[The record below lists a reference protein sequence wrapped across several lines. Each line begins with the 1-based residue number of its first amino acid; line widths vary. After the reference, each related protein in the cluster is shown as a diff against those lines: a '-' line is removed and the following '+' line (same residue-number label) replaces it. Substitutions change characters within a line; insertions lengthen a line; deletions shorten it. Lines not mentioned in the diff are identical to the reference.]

1 MTGIAGE
8 TIGLGFVLLSNR
20 ADPMPSTRIAA
31 LNLFEHL
38 RRAGLEPVVCHEP
51 TTPTECP
58 ALSLDPQ
65 ELRRRGIQ
73 CVVFQKVHGPQ
84 ALMLSRRL
92 RDAGLATIYLVCDLV
107 DAEMADA
114 TDATIVVTDLLRSL
128 YPAALQPR
136 VHVVHD
142 GIERPDLQRTAVR
155 PDRGSRA
162 RPLRGVLVS
171 SARLRHLPQL
181 GWPPDWLSVH
191 VVGRYRQAETSGAP
205 LGALRVLLDPPRPRE
220 GWMNRLAF
228 ALAPGIRR
236 VAWGP
241 ESVYDEL
248 LRADIA
254 LIPSTID
261 NRMEPPLFPLPPW
274 LTKSDNRLTLAMSA
288 ALPVV
293 ATPIPAYA
301 RLVES
306 GRNGYL
312 AQSRAEWLDAL
323 TRLRDPDHRHELGL
337 AARATVMAPFSIEH
351 QARRFIDVVR
361 SVLPNPD
368 RAPLCGARSLQ
379 P

>member
-205 LGALRVLLDPPRPRE
+205 LGALRVLLDPPKPRE

-337 AARATVMAPFSIEH
+337 AARATVMAQIG
-351 QARRFIDVVR
+351 
-361 SVLPNPD
+361 
-368 RAPLCGARSLQ
+368 RAHV
-379 P
+379 